1 MISQRIEELSAQH
14 GSLRAAA
21 RALQLDVSY
30 LSRLKDGAKTNPS
43 TKVLKKL
50 GLRRIVEI
58 RYVRAESH
66 KGG

>member
-1 MISQRIEELSAQH
+1 MIRQRIEELSVQH

-21 RALQLDVSY
+21 RVLQIDVSY
-30 LSRLKDGAKTNPS
+30 LSKLKDGSKTNPS
-43 TKVLKKL
+43 AKVLKKL

-58 RYVRAESH
+58 RYVKTESH